1 MANSSLPSSSLSR
14 PVLPLH
20 ETDDQLASI
29 VVLPKIED
37 RCCRRPPSSR
47 QGRTPHCRCW
57 AALGT
62 KTLFSARS
70 SCQVVQS
77 VRGGCVPLYDFH
89 PAFRPV
95 WGSQEV
101 GVNTA
106 PLHSRIFFQS
116 STLRRNVGH
125 YAQRTTRG
133 ERSLPE
139 AEYNGTVDRER
150 VCPKWRKIRGILC
163 QSCPEEKVRGTR
175 RKICSPSLAL
185 GQYPDKG
192 QSKALCTL
200 RAQRSNF
207 PCKRA
212 PNFNRVSRTSVRV
225 ERWENFSLHFFEE
238 AEGVV
243 PLGLKRQVTSPPA
256 LLGATEQRWRRK
268 RYRTALA

>member
-1 MANSSLPSSSLSR
+1 MPSSSVQPTL
-14 PVLPLH
+14 
-20 ETDDQLASI
+20 
-29 VVLPKIED
+29 
-37 RCCRRPPSSR
+37 
-47 QGRTPHCRCW
+47 RTPHCRCW

-163 QSCPEEKVRGTR
+163 QSCPGGNGARDKKKNLFSEPRSRSISGQGSKQ
-175 RKICSPSLAL
+175 SSLYSESSEI
-185 GQYPDKG
+185 Q
-192 QSKALCTL
+192 
-200 RAQRSNF
+200 F
-207 PCKRA
+207 
-212 PNFNRVSRTSVRV
+212 SV
-225 ERWENFSLHFFEE
+225 
-238 AEGVV
+238 
-243 PLGLKRQVTSPPA
+243 
-256 LLGATEQRWRRK
+256 
-268 RYRTALA
+268 